1 MRDSDVFG
9 RPSQVETPWY
19 AEDAEDNDDM
29 WATAEQDI
37 PWMLDFCEQVWA
49 QSDATIAALDLDAP
63 GQVPWWRE
71 GEVTLHLIL
80 VHVIAEY
87 ARHAGHL
94 DIARELLDGQIG
106 WKQESPVLPD
116 WESRR
121 WAEYVD
127 RLKELV
133 IVSGFNVYPVELSA
147 HGIVQGGLL
156 VLLEPLAPNHARSG
170 GGVLSATTHPA
181 LVILRGVQERAVE
194 ACPEAFHGVHRSQ
207 EVPAVADLLV
217 GVKAE

>member
-1 MRDSDVFG
+1 MNSTDHKAILQHYLGIQRTVFLTKLEGLSERQARTPITGTGTNILGVVKHAVGVECGYLSDVFG

-37 PWMLDFCEQVWA
+37 PWMLDFCERVWA

-121 WAEYVD
+121 WVEYVD
-127 RLKELV
+127 WLKELAEASSAEP
-133 IVSGFNVYPVELSA
+133 VSRP
-147 HGIVQGGLL
+147 
-156 VLLEPLAPNHARSG
+156 ARAD
-170 GGVLSATTHPA
+170 GV
-181 LVILRGVQERAVE
+181 
-194 ACPEAFHGVHRSQ
+194 
-207 EVPAVADLLV
+207 
-217 GVKAE
+217 